1 MDLLTRWHGDLRCET
16 RMRAWIVGLMLAGL
30 QIPANAATLGE
41 FAGAL
46 AVPVA
51 AKYSANNWN
60 ALKLIKG
67 VKWRDTTLKEAPSAF
82 AQEAD
87 VTLNGHGRAAVLVVG
102 ARQMMFAI
110 DVSVARLLE
119 KKGLAQTLKAQFSPA
134 TLIEQIGGD
143 CRTAPGSARVYRVTL
158 PAKQPLFMR
167 LELLT
172 ASNGASS
179 GTRFTLSIDN
189 KPQWAC

>member
-1 MDLLTRWHGDLRCET
+1 
-16 RMRAWIVGLMLAGL
+16 MRTWIVGLMLAGVH
-30 QIPANAATLGE
+30 ATTSAVTLGE
-41 FAGAL
+41 FAAAL

-51 AKYSANNWN
+51 AKHSANNWN

-87 VTLNGHGRAAVLVVG
+87 VTLDGHGRGTVLVVG
-102 ARQMMFAI
+102 ARQMMF
-110 DVSVARLLE
+110 DVEVSLPRLFE
-119 KKGLAQTLKAQFSPA
+119 KKGLAHTLKAQFSPA
-134 TLIEQIGGD
+134 TLIEQLGGE
-143 CRTAPGSARVYRVTL
+143 CRKDPAGGSRVYRVTL
-158 PAKQPLFMR
+158 PAKRPLFMR

-172 ASNGASS
+172 ANSAAQSA
-179 GTRFTLSIDN
+179 TRFTLSIDN

>member
-1 MDLLTRWHGDLRCET
+1 
-16 RMRAWIVGLMLAGL
+16 MRAWFIGLMLAAL
-30 QIPANAATLGE
+30 QAPATATTLGE

-60 ALKLIKG
+60 ALKPIKG

-87 VTLNGHGRAAVLVVG
+87 VTLNGHGRATVLIVG
-102 ARQMMFAI
+102 ARQMMF
-110 DVSVARLLE
+110 DVEVSLPQLFE
-119 KKGLAQTLKAQFSPA
+119 KKGLAHTLKAQFSPA
-134 TLIEQIGGD
+134 TLIEQLGGE
-143 CRTAPGSARVYRVTL
+143 CRKEAAGGSRVYRVTL

-172 ASNGASS
+172 ANNVAPS

>member
-1 MDLLTRWHGDLRCET
+1 
-16 RMRAWIVGLMLAGL
+16 MRAWIVGVTLAVL
-30 QIPANAATLGE
+30 QAPASAATLGE

-51 AKYSANNWN
+51 AKHSANNWN
-60 ALKLIKG
+60 ALKPIKG
-67 VKWRDTTLKEAPSAF
+67 VKWRDITLKEAPSAF

-87 VTLNGHGRAAVLVVG
+87 VTLDGHGRGTVLVVG
-102 ARQMMFAI
+102 ARQMMF
-110 DVSVARLLE
+110 DVEVSLPRLFE

-134 TLIEQIGGD
+134 TLIEQLGGE
-143 CRTAPGSARVYRVTL
+143 CRKDSAGGSRVYRVTL
-158 PAKQPLFMR
+158 PAKRPLFMR

-172 ASNGASS
+172 ASNAAQS
-179 GTRFTLSIDN
+179 GTRFTLSTDN